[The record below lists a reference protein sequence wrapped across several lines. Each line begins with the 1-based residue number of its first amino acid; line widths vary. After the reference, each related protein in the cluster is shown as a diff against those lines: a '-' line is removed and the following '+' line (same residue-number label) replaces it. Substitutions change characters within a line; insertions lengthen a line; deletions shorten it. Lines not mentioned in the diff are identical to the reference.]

1 MNKIIQPS
9 QEELDKMFLLS
20 NKRHRSKKLKTCL
33 YCGVKFK
40 HGQGHIHS
48 CSLCKIKYN
57 CPFCGKEHIK
67 TLNRAEMKDS
77 LPIIRKLLENN
88 ELEKWKKFCNQSCAK
103 SYNTLPGNCIKCGE
117 YSNKRT
123 ITGSCFKCSSRSV
136 AGNCTN
142 CGEYSLKRNAAG
154 LCKKCCILILNKRMG
169 PGLCTVCKK
178 MKDKR
183 DAYGQCIDCS
193 KKRAKKF
200 TGKGVCLKCNLLVD
214 SRNAAGLCNK
224 CSSNSGEGEC
234 TNCKRY
240 SKVRNRYGLC
250 PECFKKNTPGK
261 CLICGKIVNKRDVC
275 GLCFDC
281 GGFDRETYYSKI
293 LSPIKFQYINK
304 SISKASL
311 KGIEKFN
318 KIPGV
323 WAIWSGNECLDVCQ
337 TIDIGKEM
345 LTVSRCLDFNKDL
358 TDEEIEEENKR
369 YYYNRRKKRDQ
380 AQYDDITYKIV
391 AINIEDKEKRE
402 EIEAYYAHENKSI
415 FWSPAPN
422 QKISI

>member
-311 KGIEKFN
+311 KDIEKFN